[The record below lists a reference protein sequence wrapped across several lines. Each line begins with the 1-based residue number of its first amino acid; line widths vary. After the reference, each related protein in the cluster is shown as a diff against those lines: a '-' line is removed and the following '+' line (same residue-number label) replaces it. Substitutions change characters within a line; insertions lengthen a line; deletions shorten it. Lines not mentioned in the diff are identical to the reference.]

1 MNDPSFSMPQALA
14 AASKAPNL
22 PRQALP
28 QARPT
33 PPHARQTLS
42 RARRALAGLLGL
54 AAGLLFT
61 AIAWAGPYLD
71 RAGLLL
77 GEMHRANEF
86 LQAHAGDKELAALI
100 REAHAGDKELAA
112 LIREGA
118 EARVRAARK
127 MSVPKEVVPMH
138 PHFLL
143 ALENAERAAA
153 AAQEGVFDRF
163 GHHLRVS
170 RDEEGVFRSML
181 AQQKYELPS
190 IAGK

>member
-1 MNDPSFSMPQALA
+1 MTDSSSPVLRS
-14 AASKAPNL
+14 L
-22 PRQALP
+22 PP
-28 QARPT
+28 ARK
-33 PPHARQTLS
+33 
-42 RARRALAGLLGL
+42 ALAGLLGL
-54 AAGLLFT
+54 AACLLF
-61 AIAWAGPYLD
+61 AASAWAGPYLD

-86 LQAHAGDKELAALI
+86 LQ
-100 REAHAGDKELAA
+100 AHAGDKELAA

-153 AAQEGVFDRF
+153 AAQEGTLERF

-181 AQQKYELPS
+181 AQQKYDLPAV
-190 IAGK
+190 AGK

>member
-33 PPHARQTLS
+33 PPHSRQTLS
-42 RARRALAGLLGL
+42 RARRAMAGLLGL

-86 LQAHAGDKELAALI
+86 LQ
-100 REAHAGDKELAA
+100 AHAGDKELAA